1 MNYHD
6 IIDKNKEEMIG
17 ALAETIKV
25 KSVLDA
31 PVFCEDGT
39 LPFGK
44 GVHKVFQNTLKLGDE
59 MGFETLNVDNYG
71 GHIDFLGDENSHETF
86 GILGHLDVVPEGDG
100 WSYDPYGA
108 VIEGNHMYGRG
119 TTDDKGPMIAC
130 LYAMKA
136 IKEAG
141 IVPKKN
147 IRLILGLDEE
157 TGWKGMYHYLEK
169 VKAPDFGITPDA
181 DFPAING
188 EKGIIYFSIAKKFSE
203 NKLNSGLELSSLKGG
218 NAPNMVPDYARAV
231 LKSDDR
237 EIYEEIKNIGNLF
250 KKEKEVKLNFKGVGK
265 SLEVVAHGIS
275 AHGAH
280 PELGK
285 NAISIM
291 MEFLG
296 RLNFA
301 FDETNDFISLYNDRI
316 GYDVYGE
323 KLGIN
328 LSDEPSGK
336 LTVNVG
342 MIEMDKKAVQV
353 VINARYPVTYNHED
367 VYERLEKSLINEN
380 VGIIKEKLQEP
391 IYKSPDD
398 EMIKTLMGVYQ
409 KHTGDYESKPLT
421 IGGGTYARSTKNI
434 VAFGAAF
441 PGDEDRMHQKDER
454 INLDKFLLMTK
465 IYADAIYELTC
476 V

>member
-1 MNYHD
+1 MDYLD
-6 IIDKNKEEMIG
+6 IIEKNKNEMIG
-17 ALAETIKV
+17 ALAETVRI

-31 PVFCEDGT
+31 PVFYDNNQ

-44 GVHKVFQNTLKLGDE
+44 GVHEVFENTLRLGE
-59 MGFETLNVDNYG
+59 SMGFRTSNVDNYG
-71 GHIDFLGDENSHETF
+71 GHIDFIGEENAKQTF
-86 GILGHLDVVPEGDG
+86 GIIGHLDVVPEGDN
-100 WSYDPYGA
+100 WNYDPYGA
-108 VIEGNHMYGRG
+108 EIADNYMYGRG
-119 TTDDKGPMIAC
+119 TTDDKGPLIAC

-141 IVPKKN
+141 IIPKKN

-157 TGWKGMYHYLEK
+157 TGWKGIEYYFDRVE
-169 VKAPDFGITPDA
+169 APDFGITPDA

-188 EKGIIYFSIAKKFSE
+188 EKGIIYFSLAKKFSDGKS
-203 NKLNSGLELSSLKGG
+203 NKGLELSSLKGG

-231 LKSDDR
+231 LRCEDR
-237 EIYEEIKNIGNLF
+237 SVYEDIKKIGGGF
-250 KKEKEVKLNFKGVGK
+250 AKERETKLNFRGVGK
-265 SLEVVAHGIS
+265 SLEIIAHGKS

-353 VINARYPVTYNHED
+353 VINARYPVTYTHED

-391 IYKSPDD
+391 IYKSPED
-398 EMIKTLMGVYQ
+398 EMIKTLMEVYQ
-409 KHTGDYESKPLT
+409 KHTGDYESKPLV

-434 VAFGAAF
+434 VAFGGAF
-441 PGDEDRMHQKDER
+441 PGDEDRMHQRDER
-454 INLDKFLLMTK
+454 IDLDKFVLMAK
-465 IYADAIYELTC
+465 IYADAIYKLTC